1 MKLLEKQKK
10 EQTKGKED
18 VNLQEARKEA
28 DQTLVRRES
37 ICMFSLFFSKE
48 FLRETILCFRGP
60 FIAIKTIAHWVSEIF
75 NLFFLGISQ
84 NDYFILIQVS
94 LAWSVIK
101 FRIVCGK
108 ILTEYKKLDNNPQV
122 HWND

>member
-60 FIAIKTIAHWVSEIF
+60 FIAIKTIAH
-75 NLFFLGISQ
+75 
-84 NDYFILIQVS
+84 
-94 LAWSVIK
+94 
-101 FRIVCGK
+101 
-108 ILTEYKKLDNNPQV
+108 
-122 HWND
+122 